1 MRRDK
6 KEKMNKRKFYKI
18 KKTEQTLQKSEEKIQ
33 ATVHLLESDQ
43 ILWNTMGY
51 TKFETF

>member
-6 KEKMNKRKFYKI
+6 KEKLNRRKFYKI
-18 KKTEQTLQKSEEKIQ
+18 KETEQTLQKSEEKIQ
-33 ATVHLLESDQ
+33 ATVHLLASDQ
-43 ILWNTMGY
+43 ILCNTMGC